1 MQITIKSANKQNQK
15 LADKVT
21 LILILASMLAI
32 ALYASAVQAGAGGT
46 AEFGTIQTTISGWMK
61 GALGKVLAL
70 SSLGVGLGV
79 GVVKQSIM
87 AFVLGVGM
95 AVSTYYGPD
104 VLESVV
110 SAAIVPVKLAAV
122 LL

>member
-1 MQITIKSANKQNQK
+1 MQITVNAANKQTQK
-15 LADKVT
+15 FASKAT
-21 LILILASMLAI
+21 LVLILAGVLAI

-110 SAAIVPVKLAAV
+110 SAAIVPMKLAAT